1 MGLFLQTVLVLNK
14 NETGVKA
21 ALERIE
27 KVASLDV
34 VASECKFQSRQKGT
48 AVLMNENCMGYEE
61 LAQTLSEELVS
72 PVLLLYIYDEDLW
85 GYFFYENGRVLDC
98 FQTVP
103 DYFSDDSE
111 EEALAAEGNSGLIA
125 KYFGIEESEIEKYL
139 AARTEEQLEFS
150 KGKAYED
157 DEFEQDDCWQMADFM
172 RKLGFPYEFS

>member
-1 MGLFLQTVLVLNK
+1 MGLFLQTALVLNK
-14 NETGVKA
+14 NEAGIKA

-27 KVASLDV
+27 KDASLDV

-48 AVLMNENCMGYEE
+48 AVLLNENCMGYEE
-61 LAQTLSEELVS
+61 LAETLSDELVR
-72 PVLLLYIYDEDLW
+72 PVLLLYIYDEDFW
-85 GYFFYENGRVLDC
+85 GYYFYENGKSLDC

-103 DYFSDDSE
+103 DYFSDGSE
-111 EEALAAEGNSGLIA
+111 EEALAAVGNSGLIA

-150 KGKAYED
+150 AGKAYED